1 MSRMETDDRFTSG
14 LNKICQLFL
23 GRYSV
28 SVSVS
33 VSVSDEIWEYIPLPP
48 SKGDLKAI
56 NRIELW

>member
-33 VSVSDEIWEYIPLPP
+33 DEIWEYIPLPP